1 MKYTA
6 IHRLYLPILCF
17 LMGTVAVFSQT
28 QNADWSAENHLV
40 NINGTDVEI
49 RSTLTKQGLT
59 FTWAQEG
66 YNTSD
71 SNTFTVLTAAG
82 NWDVQNQLGEIN
94 YTLLQDEMPATLKV
108 TGTTESIVVQLT
120 IIRPNQSDDLYSFEV
135 ETLTNL

>member
-1 MKYTA
+1 
-6 IHRLYLPILCF
+6 
-17 LMGTVAVFSQT
+17 QT